1 MQHKSRWT
9 LIILFLV
16 CTLPVLA
23 SYTTYYFWEPD
34 ETVNY
39 GELIEPT
46 PLPEGRGEGLVGQP
60 AVDLATLKGS
70 WALVYTGDGACDEDC
85 KQALYAM
92 RQAWLAQ
99 DKEMRRMERFW
110 FVTNDVAPAA
120 EVLEEQRGLRV
131 ARAVPEWLAAM
142 PAADSHIYLVD
153 PLGNAMMRFP
163 AQPDIKQVIQDLRR
177 LLKYS
182 QLG

>member
-1 MQHKSRWT
+1 MRHKSRWT

-39 GELIEPT
+39 GELIGPT
-46 PLPEGRGEGLVGQP
+46 PLPEGRAEGLAGQS
-60 AVDLATLKGS
+60 AVDLAALKGS
-70 WALVYTGDGACDEDC
+70 WALIYAGDGACDEKCDR
-85 KQALYAM
+85 ALYAM

-99 DKEMRRMERFW
+99 DKERRRVERFW
-110 FVTNDVAPAA
+110 FVTNDVTPSA
-120 EVLEEQRGLRV
+120 EALDEQRGLRV
-131 ARAVPEWLAAM
+131 VRAVPEWLAAM
-142 PAADSHIYLVD
+142 PAAESHIYLVD